1 METTILKL
9 KTLLEAKL
17 KGPIRS
23 FYVGD
28 PILLPESAM
37 PCIAISPN
45 KSDIEVTDNQRD
57 SREHTID
64 IALIIDARQYFGAS
78 PEKMVGTTFLMETMG
93 KENANGT
100 INSNT
105 ILGVIRENLGL
116 DTNRFITNTS
126 TIDYTTRRR
135 TEELITLESIL
146 TIMVEQISNRI

>member
-1 METTILKL
+1 MDTTITKL

-28 PILLPESAM
+28 PILLPDSAM

-45 KSDIEVTDNQRD
+45 KSDISVLDNQRD

-64 IALIIDARQYFGAS
+64 IALIIDARQYFNAT
-78 PEKMVGTTFLMETMG
+78 PDKMVGTQFLMETMA
-93 KENANGT
+93 KENADNT

-105 ILGVIRENLGL
+105 ILGVIRENLSL
-116 DTNRFITNTS
+116 DTNRFITETT

-135 TEELITLESIL
+135 TSDLITLESIL
-146 TIMVEQISNRI
+146 TVVVEQISNRV